1 MNWLRFG
8 HVRISKFTY
17 EFVTWTKTLMYLSCG
32 DCHSIY
38 YDSIRDTY
46 LGCPSRSSSLH
57 QNPLLPWDQ
66 HGTCNDTRFNVRL
79 LMNTANHHICF
90 HRLFSRASIII
101 AWLCSVNVNLDV
113 SMDKTKLGIQDLMH
127 CSVTV
132 SGIRRITSVLSRIH
146 LFCLCAGVGD
156 SSVLSV
162 CQGKNLFDPEYICST
177 IYLSLCQEGFI
188 SSVIVLFGLFCVSNR
203 LDIL

>member
-1 MNWLRFG
+1 M
-8 HVRISKFTY
+8 
-17 EFVTWTKTLMYLSCG
+17 
-32 DCHSIY
+32 
-38 YDSIRDTY
+38 
-46 LGCPSRSSSLH
+46 
-57 QNPLLPWDQ
+57 
-66 HGTCNDTRFNVRL
+66 
-79 LMNTANHHICF
+79 
-90 HRLFSRASIII
+90 
-101 AWLCSVNVNLDV
+101 NVNLDV

-177 IYLSLCQEGFI
+177 IYLSLCQAGFI
-188 SSVIVLFGLFCVSNR
+188 VLSLCYLDCFAYQIASIFCNT
-203 LDIL
+203 